1 MVVRFAFIILSLV
14 FISGCK
20 PDEPDDNNN
29 NDWVYNP
36 EPVQFHAPQYFPAP
50 RDFSSNPLTKQG
62 IKLGKHLFY
71 DSILSDDSTQSCATC
86 HQQNFSFVDANNKF
100 STGIDGIQGN
110 RNSMPVYNLAW
121 GSSFFWDGR
130 AATIEEQAL
139 QPVENPIEMHEDWP
153 DAVRKLTAHNDYPK
167 LFYEAFGIEAITKEH
182 AAKAMAQ
189 FMRTMVSSNS
199 RYDKNKRGELFG
211 TGQEF
216 TDEEDR
222 GFELFMS
229 NATATGD
236 GADCFHCHGSELF
249 ADVSPNGQFRNN
261 GLTEAVTIND
271 FPDAGRGTVTGNP
284 NDYGKFKV
292 PSLRN
297 ISLTP
302 PYMHDGRFQTLDE
315 VIEFY
320 NSGVKPSPTV
330 DPQMIHPGFSGLNLS
345 PSDKAALKAFLLT
358 LTDEEFINN
367 TEFSKP

>member
-1 MVVRFAFIILSLV
+1 MKLQLRFFLFALIL
-14 FISGCK
+14 IAGCK
-20 PDEPDDNNN
+20 PDEPDDNIPD
-29 NDWVYNP
+29 DWVYNP
-36 EPVQFHAPQYFPAP
+36 EPVSFQVPQYFPPP

-62 IKLGKHLFY
+62 IKLGRLLFY
-71 DSILSDDSTQSCATC
+71 DPILSDDSTQSCASC
-86 HQQNFSFVDANNKF
+86 HQQSFSFVDATNKF
-100 STGIDGIQGN
+100 SVGIDGISGN

-153 DAVRKLTAHNDYPK
+153 DAIRKLTAHNDYPK
-167 LFYEAFGIEAITKEH
+167 LFYEAFGIETITKED
-182 AAKAMAQ
+182 ASKAMAQ

-211 TGQEF
+211 TGNEF

-229 NATATGD
+229 NASATGD

-249 ADVSPNGQFRNN
+249 TDVSPNGQFRNN
-261 GLTEAVTIND
+261 GLIEATTIYD
-271 FPDAGRGTVTGNP
+271 FQDAGRGAITNNP
-284 NDYGKFKV
+284 IDYGKFKV

-297 ISLTP
+297 IALTP
-302 PYMHDGRFQTLDE
+302 PYMHDGRFQTLEE
-315 VIEFY
+315 VIDFY
-320 NSGVKPSPTV
+320 NSDVKQSPTV
-330 DPQMIHPGFSGLNLS
+330 DPLMIHPGFTGLNLS
-345 PSDKAALKAFLLT
+345 PADKVALKAFLLT

-367 TEFSKP
+367 PDFSKP